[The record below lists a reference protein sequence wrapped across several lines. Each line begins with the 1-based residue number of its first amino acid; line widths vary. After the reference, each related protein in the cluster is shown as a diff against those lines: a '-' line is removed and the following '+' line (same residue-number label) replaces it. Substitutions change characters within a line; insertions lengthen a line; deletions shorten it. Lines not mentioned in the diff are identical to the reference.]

1 MKTKLH
7 NTAFALMILLGLADI
22 AHATT
27 DGGEGGVS
35 IFIWIFLALC
45 ALIIIG
51 QLIPALLMLTGFAKG
66 LRKKGPKGPVEA
78 APPKAGN

>member
-1 MKTKLH
+1 MKTIL
-7 NTAFALMILLGLADI
+7 NNIAATLAFGFGLAGS
-22 AHATT
+22 AHAAT
-27 DGGEGGVS
+27 DAGEGGG

-66 LRKKGPKGPVEA
+66 LSRKGPKTPVEA
-78 APPKAGN
+78 APKKAGS